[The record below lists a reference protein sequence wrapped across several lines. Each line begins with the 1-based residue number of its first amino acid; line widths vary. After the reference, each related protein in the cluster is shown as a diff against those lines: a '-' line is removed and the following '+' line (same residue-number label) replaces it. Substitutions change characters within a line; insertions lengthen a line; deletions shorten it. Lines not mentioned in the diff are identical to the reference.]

1 MAYLVL
7 RLPYR
12 AYLLSNV
19 EAILLKK
26 YIMKVLRIV
35 IPVLLLLVLL
45 CLPDIANAQC
55 PMCRMTAESNLA
67 NGGNEGQGLNNG
79 ILYMLLTPY
88 VLIGV
93 IAFVWRRNRK
103 SEKELELEA

>member
-1 MAYLVL
+1 MKTIKIILPVVVL
-7 RLPYR
+7 FALLILPE
-12 AYLLSNV
+12 V
-19 EAILLKK
+19 
-26 YIMKVLRIV
+26 V
-35 IPVLLLLVLL
+35 
-45 CLPDIANAQC
+45 NAQC

-93 IAFVWRRNRK
+93 IAFVWRRNRRT
-103 SEKELELEA
+103 EEELELDQ